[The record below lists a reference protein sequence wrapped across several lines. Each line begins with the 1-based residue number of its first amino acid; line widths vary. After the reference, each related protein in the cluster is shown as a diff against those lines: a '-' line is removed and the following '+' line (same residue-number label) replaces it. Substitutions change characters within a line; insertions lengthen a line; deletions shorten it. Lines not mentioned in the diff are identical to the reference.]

1 MLEYYRGI
9 LYRGYFVSIKVRSMV
24 SFGIIVLLVLMMGFF
39 QQQNAKSQ
47 LEQIYLMKEKTL
59 QSALLA
65 DEMKL
70 AVVQVQQ
77 YLTDISAT
85 RALDNLDDGFEQ
97 AEKYSKIFN
106 QNLDQLKSLHPQK
119 QEKLDAIKIAFD
131 HYYSTGQ
138 EMAKSYIQGGPEQ
151 GNKIMLEFDTTSIEI
166 NEKVEMFQQES
177 ITQMQKSLVD
187 IEKLIDDNKQWFL
200 WIFGI
205 IVLICIVVGII
216 LVRSIVVPV
225 HKLTSAAEIIAK
237 GDLCQKDIEV
247 RTNDEIR
254 ILADSFNLMKTN
266 LHSLIHSM
274 TANVEHTTSAAEQ
287 LAASTDVIS
296 HSSNDVANLVE
307 GMATND
313 HQAAATGRE
322 SSIAMDET
330 AQGVQRIAEATQVL
344 HSKAIETQTIANDG
358 EKTLHIAENQ
368 IAIIQ
373 ESSNKTNERIKQL
386 NRQSAEIVHITKVIT
401 DITEQTNLLALNAA
415 IEAARAGEHGK
426 GFAIV
431 ADEVRK
437 LAEESKASANQIVDL
452 IANIQQEMKE
462 VDKAVGVTVLNV
474 DEGVTFIQNA
484 QKSFDEI
491 LHAIREMTGQIE
503 DVSASTQQISASTE
517 EMAASVNEMSNSAVQ
532 AAQQSE
538 IIASTIEEQA
548 ATIEEINAVAKSLS
562 EEALTVKE
570 EINKFK
576 I

>member
-1 MLEYYRGI
+1 
-9 LYRGYFVSIKVRSMV
+9 
-24 SFGIIVLLVLMMGFF
+24 
-39 QQQNAKSQ
+39 
-47 LEQIYLMKEKTL
+47 
-59 QSALLA
+59 
-65 DEMKL
+65 
-70 AVVQVQQ
+70 
-77 YLTDISAT
+77 
-85 RALDNLDDGFEQ
+85 
-97 AEKYSKIFN
+97 
-106 QNLDQLKSLHPQK
+106 
-119 QEKLDAIKIAFD
+119 
-131 HYYSTGQ
+131 
-138 EMAKSYIQGGPEQ
+138 MAK
-151 GNKIMLEFDTTSIEI
+151 
-166 NEKVEMFQQES
+166 
-177 ITQMQKSLVD
+177 
-187 IEKLIDDNKQWFL
+187 
-200 WIFGI
+200 
-205 IVLICIVVGII
+205 
-216 LVRSIVVPV
+216 
-225 HKLTSAAEIIAK
+225 
-237 GDLCQKDIEV
+237 
-247 RTNDEIR
+247 
-254 ILADSFNLMKTN
+254 
-266 LHSLIHSM
+266 
-274 TANVEHTTSAAEQ
+274 
-287 LAASTDVIS
+287 
-296 HSSNDVANLVE
+296 
-307 GMATND
+307 
-313 HQAAATGRE
+313 
-322 SSIAMDET
+322 
-330 AQGVQRIAEATQVL
+330 
-344 HSKAIETQTIANDG
+344 
-358 EKTLHIAENQ
+358 KTLHIAENQ

-386 NRQSAEIVHITKVIT
+386 NRQSAEIVQITKVIT

-562 EEALTVKE
+562 EEALTVRE